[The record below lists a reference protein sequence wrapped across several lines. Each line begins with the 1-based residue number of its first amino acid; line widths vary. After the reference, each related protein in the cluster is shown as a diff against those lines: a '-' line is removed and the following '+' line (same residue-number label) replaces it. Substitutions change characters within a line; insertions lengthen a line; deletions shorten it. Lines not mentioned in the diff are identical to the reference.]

1 MVILRLLPMFRKSDR
16 TISFYFYKMKKE
28 IELATELINRGI
40 ISFDEY
46 KPGNLEAL
54 LIKRVII
61 GPEEV
66 SAQLSLEM
74 VLVHRGIYNNI
85 ISL

>member
-1 MVILRLLPMFRKSDR
+1 MFRNLIKR
-16 TISFYFYKMKKE
+16 FFFYFYKMKKE

-40 ISFDEY
+40 ISIDEY

-54 LIKRVII
+54 LIKRGII

-66 SAQLSLEM
+66 SAHLSLEM
-74 VLVHRGIYNNI
+74 VLVQRGI
-85 ISL
+85 L